1 MDTGDRSTYE
11 SVCIS
16 SITFPWT
23 HGDGGLHRAPS
34 TRPSLPQPGPLGK
47 GPPDVSAK
55 LAWGCWEQGT
65 GRGPRNWWF
74 VLCKPSLPGMAGGS
88 QHSPLSYRWSR
99 LWWHCPP
106 ASPHLQFF
114 MVNWDLPRGKK
125 GRQMR
130 LKTQIRQIT
139 DSVEYKEIATLELWC
154 PMGNHWPP
162 VTIYTYTLQ
171 AHLPCVAKSYCIGQK
186 RYKTFPSG

>member
-55 LAWGCWEQGT
+55 LAWGCWEQG
-65 GRGPRNWWF
+65 
-74 VLCKPSLPGMAGGS
+74 
-88 QHSPLSYRWSR
+88 LSHTEAHY
-99 LWWHCPP
+99 
-106 ASPHLQFF
+106 
-114 MVNWDLPRGKK
+114 
-125 GRQMR
+125 
-130 LKTQIRQIT
+130 IT
-139 DSVEYKEIATLELWC
+139 LREDHVI
-154 PMGNHWPP
+154 H
-162 VTIYTYTLQ
+162 
-171 AHLPCVAKSYCIGQK
+171 
-186 RYKTFPSG
+186 